1 MFIRLNRGYF
11 DEAGDDGGD
20 GGGAGDDGGNEPTVA
35 ELQAQIAALGESQAT
50 LQQENDRLSGKI
62 TEANKHKKEQE
73 KAARDAQR
81 AKAEADG
88 NYEQLFK
95 SSEAER
101 ESLTQQLTGLQSSI
115 ESKEINGAAM
125 KIASNL
131 AEGSNIE
138 LLSEFLTRRL
148 KFAEG
153 GIKVTDETGNLT
165 VSSLDDLANEFAGSS
180 RYASLIKGRQSSGGG
195 ASGGS
200 SGSGAAKVMQRADF
214 DALDPVAKS
223 TFMKGGGKLED

>member
-1 MFIRLNRGYF
+1 MMFVRLNRGYF
-11 DEAGDDGGD
+11 DEAGDDGGE
-20 GGGAGDDGGNEPTVA
+20 GGGAGGGSEPTVA
-35 ELQAQIAALGESQAT
+35 ELQTQIAALGESQTT
-50 LQQENDRLSGKI
+50 LQQENDRLNGKI

-73 KAARDAQR
+73 RAARDAQR

-95 SSEAER
+95 SSEVER

-125 KIASNL
+125 RIASNL
-131 AEGSNIE
+131 AEGANIE
-138 LLSEFLTRRL
+138 LLSEFITRRL

-153 GIKVTDETGNLT
+153 SIKVVDETGSLT

-180 RYASLIKGRQSSGGG
+180 RYASLIKGRQSSGGS

-200 SGSGAAKVMQRADF
+200 SSGGAVKIMKRADF
-214 DALDPVAKS
+214 DALDPISQSK
-223 TFMKGGGKLED
+223 FMKDGGKLEI